1 MDKKFEIDFMQEIFN
16 DDYCS
21 VYEVLLLHI
30 GENRNKCD
38 ISKKAVELSLPSFY
52 NKPLYALLNN
62 NYNKAN
68 SDDFANHYVDS
79 DDIRY
84 KNYDVEDISI
94 FGMIPESAPMDWIQK
109 DNKEYLRTQAIVW
122 KNYCGVVNDIL
133 QKRDG
138 NVKVSIEI
146 CLEDFE
152 EKPNGITVI
161 NKFKLLCVT
170 MLGEKVMEGI
180 AGSSI
185 KSLKFS
191 HEELNDRFVNFSQDF
206 SKSKF
211 VNSIMS
217 KYNLIEKED
226 LQLKNSKK
234 PVGSELESLYN
245 KIDIDDNKGGEKKMG
260 NEKEIKNEAAEE
272 VKNEVEVVNE
282 VTTETKEV
290 ENEAKVE
297 TEKETEK
304 EVKNETT
311 EEVKNEVEVEVK
323 NEVEI
328 VNEVEK
334 EEEVECKNEANE
346 DVETLKEKY
355 NALEKQ
361 NAEMQNALNAFKRAD
376 EEKEMSAMVDKFSH
390 CMSAEKKIELQNAIS
405 TAKKEDMEKMVNA
418 EVTNFAL
425 SFAKVEKE
433 VEKED
438 KVEFSINPMYLNEGI
453 NFSHSEKGTIANI
466 VEDKTVK
473 VNGK

>member
-1 MDKKFEIDFMQEIFN
+1 MEKRFEIDFMQEIFK

-21 VYEVLLLHI
+21 VYEVLLLHT

-38 ISKKAVELSLPSFY
+38 ISKQAVELSLPSFY

-62 NYNKAN
+62 NYSKSN

-84 KNYDVEDISI
+84 KNYDVEDICI

-109 DNKEYLRTQAIVW
+109 DGREYLRTQAIVW
-122 KNYCGVVNDIL
+122 KNYCGVINDIL
-133 QKRDG
+133 QRRDG

-152 EKPNGITVI
+152 EKPNGITII

-191 HEELNDRFVNFSQDF
+191 HDELNNRFVNFSQDS

-211 VNSIMS
+211 VNSILS
-217 KYNLIEKED
+217 KYNLVGKED
-226 LQLKNSKK
+226 LPLQNSKK
-234 PVGSELESLYN
+234 PIKNELESLYN
-245 KIDIDDNKGGEKKMG
+245 KVDIDDNEGGEKKMG
-260 NEKEIKNEAAEE
+260 NEKEIKNENAEEIKNEAEVINEVAEKVEE
-272 VKNEVEVVNE
+272 VKNEANE
-282 VTTETKEV
+282 VEQKNEAEKVEV
-290 ENEAKVE
+290 ENE
-297 TEKETEK
+297 
-304 EVKNETT
+304 VKS
-311 EEVKNEVEVEVK
+311 EEVKNEADETKEVA
-323 NEVEI
+323 NEAEI
-328 VNEVEK
+328 
-334 EEEVECKNEANE
+334 ECKNEIDNKE
-346 DVETLKEKY
+346 DFESKY
-355 NALEKQ
+355 NALEKEY
-361 NAEMQNALNAFKRAD
+361 AEMQNELKAFKRAE
-376 EEKEMSAMVDKFSH
+376 EEKEMSAMLDKFSH

-405 TAKKEDMEKMVNA
+405 ANKKEDMEKMINA

-425 SFAKVEKE
+425 SFAKAEEKK
-433 VEKED
+433 EKED
-438 KVEFSINPMYLNEGI
+438 KVEFSINPMYLDNGI
-453 NFSHSEKGTIANI
+453 NFSHSEKGTITNI
-466 VEDKTVK
+466 IEDKTVK